1 MRLVKL
7 EDIIKIQIGK
17 TPQRDTKEYWGEG
30 YPWVSIADLKTRT
43 ILKTKEQITKL
54 AVNECGCK
62 LIPKGTLLMSFK
74 LSIGKLAFAGMDL
87 FTNEAI
93 CGLTILNKHKVYP
106 DFLFYALKN
115 TNLLGSNV
123 AVMGATLNTKS
134 LNELK
139 IPIPETLAKQIQIAT
154 ILGQAEKLIAQRKQS
169 IALLDEFL
177 KSTFLEMFGD
187 PVRNEKG
194 WEKVILENV
203 IDDIIAGSSYGGE
216 MKGFLEEN
224 ELGVLKTSAVT
235 WGTFNPNEYKAVQK
249 KLITKKL
256 IHPKKG
262 DLLFSRA
269 NTRELVGA
277 TCIVLDDFPNLF
289 LPDKIWKI
297 QLVKEKIIQYYLHY
311 LLQDKS
317 FKTTLTN
324 DATGSHGSMLNISM
338 STLRLLICP
347 LPPLEL
353 QTQFAQVVEK
363 TEALKTQYK
372 ASLQELENLFGSHS
386 QKAFKG
392 ELVMPK
398 VYAIDEPALSV
409 AAEPEPEY
417 GKARKKK
424 LEY

>member
-1 MRLVKL
+1 M
-7 EDIIKIQIGK
+7 
-17 TPQRDTKEYWGEG
+17 
-30 YPWVSIADLKTRT
+30 
-43 ILKTKEQITKL
+43 
-54 AVNECGCK
+54 
-62 LIPKGTLLMSFK
+62 
-74 LSIGKLAFAGMDL
+74 
-87 FTNEAI
+87 
-93 CGLTILNKHKVYP
+93 
-106 DFLFYALKN
+106 
-115 TNLLGSNV
+115 
-123 AVMGATLNTKS
+123 
-134 LNELK
+134 
-139 IPIPETLAKQIQIAT
+139 
-154 ILGQAEKLIAQRKQS
+154 
-169 IALLDEFL
+169 
-177 KSTFLEMFGD
+177 
-187 PVRNEKG
+187 
-194 WEKVILENV
+194 
-203 IDDIIAGSSYGGE
+203 
-216 MKGFLEEN
+216 
-224 ELGVLKTSAVT
+224 
-235 WGTFNPNEYKAVQK
+235 
-249 KLITKKL
+249 
-256 IHPKKG
+256 
-262 DLLFSRA
+262 LFSRA